1 MKKTGDTHFLTFD
14 SLPAMAAQG
23 AVTELPSHHSTRIDE
38 ADVYEIVRATRACES
53 EIFNG

>member
-1 MKKTGDTHFLTFD
+1 MIFD

-23 AVTELPSHHSTRIDE
+23 AVTELPSHHSTRIDD